1 MPQKTL
7 EELAADPFLASLAG
21 RDDASLLM
29 EAHVAGL
36 LQVSPNVLGQW
47 RREGKQPPIWLD
59 PHRRPGEPP
68 RPGRTSIRYPLG
80 PLREYARAMVAAAL
94 ADFEANDK
102 TSSSHDPALTPIART
117 DRDLAADAY
126 NLPGMKGG
134 RRKGTGRTLPRHAS
148 FASFL
153 AAGAPADE
161 WLFMRMGARR
171 RPVDFIFSLDLEL
184 GEDDAPEWLSLAAY
198 LDALNAS
205 AHEETMAA
213 IAEQDRDAI
222 VKMAPD
228 LNPKPSRPRS

>member
-1 MPQKTL
+1 
-7 EELAADPFLASLAG
+7 
-21 RDDASLLM
+21 
-29 EAHVAGL
+29 
-36 LQVSPNVLGQW
+36 
-47 RREGKQPPIWLD
+47 
-59 PHRRPGEPP
+59 
-68 RPGRTSIRYPLG
+68 
-80 PLREYARAMVAAAL
+80 MVAAAL